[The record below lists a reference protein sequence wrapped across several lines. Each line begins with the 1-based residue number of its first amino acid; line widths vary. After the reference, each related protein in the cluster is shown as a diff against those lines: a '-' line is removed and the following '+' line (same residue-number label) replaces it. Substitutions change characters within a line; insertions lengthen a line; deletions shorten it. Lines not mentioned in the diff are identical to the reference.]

1 MKDKELI
8 EFWENAIAKGEE
20 ALPGGWVMYLTGSY
34 AKATLDL
41 LHRLKIQSNGYRN
54 KAQTQKGELARLYKQ
69 VAEQKAEIERLQ
81 QLAEEQNAEITRLQE
96 VENRLLYGLKKVCEE
111 QDEDN
116 IRAEAIKEYAWRF
129 EKKIETSPY
138 MSVALKYTM
147 LKNAK
152 QIKDNLLKEMVGE

>member
-20 ALPGGWVMYLTGSY
+20 ALPGGWGMYLTGSY

-69 VAEQKAEIERLQ
+69 VAEQKAEIEMLKADIENANKINFRVVSGLSAF
-81 QLAEEQNAEITRLQE
+81 AE
-96 VENRLLYGLKKVCEE
+96 
-111 QDEDN
+111 N
-116 IRAEAIKEYAWRF
+116 IRAEAIKEFVERAIKGANLYVSSTGQEYVSVRQI
-129 EKKIETSPY
+129 EK
-138 MSVALKYTM
+138 L
-147 LKNAK
+147 AK
-152 QIKDNLLKEMVGE
+152 KKW

>member
-1 MKDKELI
+1 MKDEELLYKVSEIANGMHFNARFLVLTLVERYKAVKEDAS
-8 EFWENAIAKGEE
+8 F
-20 ALPGGWVMYLTGSY
+20 
-34 AKATLDL
+34 
-41 LHRLKIQSNGYRN
+41 LKIQSNGYRN

-96 VENRLLYGLKKVCEE
+96 VKNRLLYGLKKVCEE

-152 QIKDNLLKEMVGE
+152 QIKDNLLKEMVGDAE